1 MYLSYSRLASYIFCP
16 YRYYLE
22 YIEEIRPPF
31 TASASFG
38 ASLHRTLEG
47 FYALPLN
54 RPLLHDLFSL
64 YFRRWLR
71 YGYRSRDEEARY
83 FDEGMTILEEYYER
97 NILEFRPALFVEK
110 RFSVDLGGVEFAG
123 VVDRVD
129 KLDNDSYR
137 VIDYKT
143 AKRGETLE
151 SLQLPLYHL
160 ALERLFGYPP
170 QDLLYYFLRE
180 QETMRCEM
188 REDKQEEAL
197 AMILRVAEGVRRNRF
212 PKNRG
217 ENCQACDFNR
227 FCTLEESSRGLVP
240 RQ

>member
-1 MYLSYSRLASYIFCP
+1 MYFSYSRLASYIYCP
-16 YRYYLE
+16 YRYCLE

-38 ASLHRTLEG
+38 SSLHRALEG
-47 FYALPLN
+47 FYALPLSHP
-54 RPLLHDLFSL
+54 PLNDLFSL

-83 FDEGMTILEEYYER
+83 FDEGMTILEGYYER
-97 NILEFRPALFVEK
+97 NIPEFRPALFVEK
-110 RFSVDLGGVEFAG
+110 RFSVDLEGVEFVG

-129 KLDNDSYR
+129 KLDNGSYR
-137 VIDYKT
+137 VVDYKT
-143 AKRGETLE
+143 AKREETME

-170 QDLLYYFLRE
+170 QQLLYYFLRE
-180 QETMRCEM
+180 QEAARCEI
-188 REDKQEEAL
+188 REEKQEEAL
-197 AMILRVAEGVRRNRF
+197 EIVLRVSEGVRRRRF

-227 FCTLEESSRGLVP
+227 FCTLEESSQDLAHRS
-240 RQ
+240 